1 VDRPSRINSDPTREK
16 LPPHHIEAEE
26 SLLSAVLIDN
36 DTLLDILEILK
47 PEDFYRTAHQKIF
60 ASVIDLFN
68 NSEPVDLV
76 TLNNALSENGQLK
89 SVGGAPYLAG
99 LVDTVP
105 MAVNAR
111 HYARII
117 HSKAVLRR
125 LIEKSTE
132 IVQRCYQDRGDTDDI
147 INFAEHAI
155 FSVSEDKTSK
165 PFHSISELV
174 ALNFDTLEKRSEN
187 KSLLTGIPSGFSDLD
202 RLTSGFQDSDL
213 IIIAARPAMGK
224 TSFALNIARN
234 AAVEYNIPVAVFSL
248 EMSKEQLSMRM
259 LCSEGHVDSSR
270 VRSGMFHKQDWR
282 NLTDAAGVLSEAP
295 IYIDDSPN
303 ITTTSIRTKS
313 RRLKMDGGLGLI
325 IIDYLQLMRGP
336 AKSERRDLEI
346 SEISRAL
353 KNLAKELNIPI
364 LALSQLNRMLEQ
376 RSDKRPI
383 LSDLRESGCLAG
395 DTLIPL
401 SSGERIP
408 IKKLADKRNGFEILA
423 LNERN
428 YKIEKAEIS
437 NAFSTGFNHVYLLT
451 TSSGRV
457 IKATCNHKFRTLDE
471 WKRLDQLEIG
481 EHIAAP
487 REMKFSGNPTMK
499 DSELA
504 LLGHLIG
511 DGCTLPSHA
520 IQYTTGEKD
529 LANIVADLALDLFPG
544 DITPRI
550 KKERTWY
557 QVYLASTR
565 KHTHGVR
572 NAISEWLTE
581 LNAFGLRSYEKKVPE
596 KVFSQSKESVS
607 VFLRHLWTTDGSI
620 RVRKFKNGRIGPNIY
635 YATSSVQLAYDVLTL
650 LLIFGINATLH
661 RRSQRKK
668 GRDQYH
674 IMIRGKSDVEKFAY
688 DIGTVGKYK
697 KASLEEIKS
706 IMSNITENTNRDV
719 VPKKTWRKYVTPSM
733 KEQGI
738 TSREM
743 QAKIKNAYC
752 GTSLYNSNMGRKRAK
767 RVALAVNSKELL
779 LLAESDVYWDK
790 IKIIEY
796 SGKEETFDL
805 TVPVHHNFIA
815 NNLFSH
821 NSLEQDADL
830 VAFIYRD
837 EVYNKDENN
846 PEKGK
851 AEIILGKH
859 RNGPVGTAHLAFLN
873 TYTRFENLAHLSPT
887 GD

>member
-26 SLLSAVLIDN
+26 SLLSAILIDN

-89 SVGGAPYLAG
+89 SVGGAPYLAS

-132 IVQRCYQDRGDTDDI
+132 IVQRCYQDRGETDEI

-155 FSVSEDKTSK
+155 FSISEDKTSK

-174 ALNFDTLEKRSEN
+174 VSNLDTLEKRYES
-187 KSLLTGIPSGFSDLD
+187 KSLLTGIPSGFSELD
-202 RLTSGFQDSDL
+202 RLTSGFQNSDL

-234 AAVEYNIPVAVFSL
+234 ATVEYNVPVAVFSL

-259 LCSEGHVDSSR
+259 LCSEGRVDSSR
-270 VRSGMFHKQDWR
+270 VRSGMFHKQDWL
-282 NLTDAAGVLSEAP
+282 NLTNAASVLSEAP

-376 RSDKRPI
+376 RSDKRPM
-383 LSDLRESGCLAG
+383 LSDLRESGA
-395 DTLIPL
+395 
-401 SSGERIP
+401 
-408 IKKLADKRNGFEILA
+408 
-423 LNERN
+423 
-428 YKIEKAEIS
+428 
-437 NAFSTGFNHVYLLT
+437 
-451 TSSGRV
+451 
-457 IKATCNHKFRTLDE
+457 
-471 WKRLDQLEIG
+471 
-481 EHIAAP
+481 
-487 REMKFSGNPTMK
+487 
-499 DSELA
+499 
-504 LLGHLIG
+504 
-511 DGCTLPSHA
+511 
-520 IQYTTGEKD
+520 
-529 LANIVADLALDLFPG
+529 
-544 DITPRI
+544 
-550 KKERTWY
+550 
-557 QVYLASTR
+557 
-565 KHTHGVR
+565 
-572 NAISEWLTE
+572 
-581 LNAFGLRSYEKKVPE
+581 
-596 KVFSQSKESVS
+596 
-607 VFLRHLWTTDGSI
+607 
-620 RVRKFKNGRIGPNIY
+620 
-635 YATSSVQLAYDVLTL
+635 
-650 LLIFGINATLH
+650 
-661 RRSQRKK
+661 
-668 GRDQYH
+668 
-674 IMIRGKSDVEKFAY
+674 
-688 DIGTVGKYK
+688 
-697 KASLEEIKS
+697 
-706 IMSNITENTNRDV
+706 
-719 VPKKTWRKYVTPSM
+719 
-733 KEQGI
+733 
-738 TSREM
+738 
-743 QAKIKNAYC
+743 
-752 GTSLYNSNMGRKRAK
+752 
-767 RVALAVNSKELL
+767 
-779 LLAESDVYWDK
+779 
-790 IKIIEY
+790 
-796 SGKEETFDL
+796 
-805 TVPVHHNFIA
+805 
-815 NNLFSH
+815 
-821 NSLEQDADL
+821 LEQDADL
-830 VAFIYRD
+830 VVFIYRD
-837 EVYNKDENN
+837 EAYNKDENN

-859 RNGPVGTAHLAFLN
+859 RNGPVGTANLTFLN
-873 TYTRFENLAHLSPT
+873 TYTRFENMAHLSPT